1 MRLVVSFPY
10 FLQRVA
16 KSNSFA
22 RIPRDSPKRMIK
34 KTKVFIVL
42 SVILVITGSWGFL
55 VHKTVHQLAVYELPK
70 GMLPFFYDNLDLLVT
85 HATRPDIRRKQDSSE
100 AAKHFIDLEMYGER
114 AAVNMPKSWEK
125 AVSRYRKD
133 SLLKYGY
140 VPYQVVYSKAK
151 LTEAFRAGNK
161 DSILFYATDLGHYIA
176 DSHVP
181 LHTTVNYDGQFTNQK
196 GLHSV
201 WESMIPELEIGTYN
215 LYSKHKAMYLK
226 DPASAIW
233 LAIRKSASL
242 VPDMLLKEK
251 EVSKD
256 FTDDK
261 KFRIQVRRGHET
273 KSYTTEFVK
282 AYAAALGSSVNDQ
295 LRSSADLIADFWY
308 TSWVDAGRPDLS
320 RLCPDW
326 TATTKEK
333 LDNDLKAF
341 RGNKLIENGVL
352 LSGKRNILQGE

>member
-1 MRLVVSFPY
+1 
-10 FLQRVA
+10 
-16 KSNSFA
+16 
-22 RIPRDSPKRMIK
+22 MIK
-34 KTKVFIVL
+34 KTKVFIFL
-42 SVILVITGSWGFL
+42 SVIGVLTGSWGFL

-70 GMLPFFYDNLDLLVT
+70 GMLPFFYDNLESLVT
-85 HATRPDIRRKQDSSE
+85 QAPRPDIRRNHDSSE
-100 AAKHFIDLEMYGER
+100 AAKHFIDLEMYGEK
-114 AAVNMPKSWEK
+114 AAVSMPKSWQK
-125 AVSRYRKD
+125 AVGRYQKD

-140 VPYQVVYSKAK
+140 LPYQVVYTKAK
-151 LTEAFRAGNK
+151 LTEAFRAGDK

-176 DSHVP
+176 DAHVP
-181 LHTTVNYDGQFTNQK
+181 LHTTVNYDGQLTSQK

-215 LYSKHKAMYLK
+215 LYSKHTAIYLK

-233 LAIRKSASL
+233 LAIRKSARL
-242 VPDMLLKEK
+242 VPVMLLKEK
-251 EVSKD
+251 EVSKG

-295 LRSSADLIADFWY
+295 LRSAADLIADFWY

-320 RLCPDW
+320 RLCANW
-326 TATTKEK
+326 TAAAQDK
-333 LDNDLKAF
+333 LDTDLKAF
-341 RGNKLIENGVL
+341 RGNKLIENGIL
-352 LSGKRNILQGE
+352 LSRKGNIRQGE